1 MRKLGLLQFTEG
13 VDGATLTAN
22 ARRLESLG
30 YDTLWI
36 PEVFGREPVATCA
49 WLLAKTERMRI
60 GTGILNVYA
69 RDAHAAAQTAN
80 TLAEVAGG
88 RFTLGLGVSHPVLVE
103 PRGHRFEPPAR
114 NMRRYLEA
122 LRAVKVDGVPA
133 ARPAPVIVAG
143 HGPQLTKVAAELA
156 DGLFLYL
163 QPVEKVAQARQMLG
177 PDKELHAVVRTVL
190 CPDPQRARR
199 IARAALGFYVQLPA
213 YHRAWQ
219 AAGFTEADYANG
231 GSDRLLDTIAPSG
244 DADALHAVVERY
256 FAAGASHVSLYPIHP
271 DDDYD
276 PGRAGG
282 LLWDWTTLEALAPA
296 TRPAS
301 RNPGAA

>member
-1 MRKLGLLQFTEG
+1 MRRLGLLQFTEG
-13 VDGATLTAN
+13 VDGRTLTDN
-22 ARRLESLG
+22 ARRLEALG

-49 WLLAKTERMRI
+49 WLLARTERMRI

-80 TLAEVAGG
+80 TLAEIADG

-114 NMRRYLEA
+114 KMRSYLEA

-133 ARPAPVIVAG
+133 VHPAPVIVAG
-143 HGPQLTKVAAELA
+143 HGPQLMKVAAALA

-163 QPVEKVAQARQMLG
+163 QPPEKVAQARQVLG
-177 PDKELHAVVRTVL
+177 PDKEIHAVVRTVL
-190 CPDPQRARR
+190 CPDLRKARQV
-199 IARAALGFYVQLPA
+199 ARAALGFYVQLPA

-219 AAGFTEADYANG
+219 AAGFAPADYANG
-231 GSDRLLDTIAPSG
+231 GSDRLFDTIAPAG
-244 DADALHAVVERY
+244 DADALRAVVDRY

-282 LLWDWTTLEALAPA
+282 LLWDWASLEALAPGRA
-296 TRPAS
+296 
-301 RNPGAA
+301 

>member
-1 MRKLGLLQFTEG
+1 MNHRLGLLQFTEG
-13 VDGATLTAN
+13 VDGATLVRN
-22 ARRLESLG
+22 AQRLEALG

-49 WLLAKTERMRI
+49 WLLAETQRMRV
-60 GTGILNVYA
+60 GSGILNVYA
-69 RDAHAAAQTAN
+69 RDAHAAAQAGN
-80 TLAEVAGG
+80 TLAELSGG

-103 PRGHRFEPPAR
+103 PRGHSFEPPAR
-114 NMRRYLEA
+114 KMRSYLSA
-122 LRAVKVDGVPA
+122 LRAAKVDGVLAPE
-133 ARPAPVIVAG
+133 PAPVVIAG
-143 HGPQLTKVAAELA
+143 HGPQLMKVASELA

-163 QPVEKVAQARQMLG
+163 QPAEKIAQARALLG
-177 PDKELHAVVRTVL
+177 PDKEIHAVVRTVL
-190 CPDPQRARR
+190 CADRARARR
-199 IARAALGFYVQLPA
+199 VARAALGFYVQLPA

-219 AAGFTEADYANG
+219 AAGFTAADYADG

-244 DADALHAVVERY
+244 DATALTDEIAKY

-282 LLWDWTTLEALAPA
+282 LLWDWDTLEALAP
-296 TRPAS
+296 
-301 RNPGAA
+301 GG

>member
-1 MRKLGLLQFTEG
+1 MNHRLGLLQFTEG
-13 VDGATLTAN
+13 VDGATLVRN
-22 ARRLESLG
+22 AQRLEALG

-49 WLLAKTERMRI
+49 WLLAETQRMRV
-60 GTGILNVYA
+60 GSGILNVYA
-69 RDAHAAAQTAN
+69 RDAHAAAQAGN
-80 TLAEVAGG
+80 TLAELSGG

-103 PRGHRFEPPAR
+103 PRGHSFEPPAR
-114 NMRRYLEA
+114 KMRSYLSA
-122 LRAVKVDGVPA
+122 LREAKVDGVLAP
-133 ARPAPVIVAG
+133 RPAPVVIAG
-143 HGPQLTKVAAELA
+143 HGPQLMKVASELA

-163 QPVEKVAQARQMLG
+163 QPAEKVAQARALLG
-177 PDKELHAVVRTVL
+177 PDKEIHAVVRTVL
-190 CPDPQRARR
+190 CADRARARR
-199 IARAALGFYVQLPA
+199 VARAALGFYVQLPA

-219 AAGFTEADYANG
+219 AAGFTAEDYAGG

-244 DADALHAVVERY
+244 DATALKAVIANY

-282 LLWDWTTLEALAPA
+282 LLWDWDTLEALAP
-296 TRPAS
+296 
-301 RNPGAA
+301 GA

>member
-13 VDGATLTAN
+13 VDGRTLTAN

-36 PEVFGREPVATCA
+36 PEVFGREPVASCA
-49 WLLAKTERMRI
+49 WLLARTERMRI
-60 GTGILNVYA
+60 GTGILNVYV
-69 RDAHAAAQTAN
+69 RDAHASAQTAN
-80 TLAEVAGG
+80 TLAELADG

-103 PRGHRFEPPAR
+103 PRGHRFEAPAR
-114 NMRRYLEA
+114 KMRSYLES

-143 HGPQLTKVAAELA
+143 HGPQLMKVAAELA

-163 QPVEKVAQARQMLG
+163 QPAEKVAQARQVLG
-177 PDKELHAVVRTVL
+177 PDKEIHAVLRTIL
-190 CPDPQRARR
+190 CPDRRRAREL
-199 IARAALGFYVQLPA
+199 ARAALGFYVQLPA

-219 AAGFTEADYANG
+219 AAGFDHADYANG

-244 DADALHAVVERY
+244 DVAALHAVIDRY

-276 PGRAGG
+276 PDRAGG
-282 LLWDWTTLEALAPA
+282 LLWDWATLEALAPA
-296 TRPAS
+296 
-301 RNPGAA
+301 G